1 MGRASSL
8 RRSASVIATPELRR
22 IRARMRTDACW
33 KAQHIFGFTPWSKQ
47 REILESVRR
56 NPRTAVR
63 SSHGTGKT
71 ATAARVVLDWITEGR
86 GIVVTTA
93 PTWHQ
98 VEGQLWKE
106 IATAVRQSVIPVGG
120 KLTSTRLEIAKDW
133 VAYGLSTDQPER
145 FQGEHSPRLLLV
157 VDEASGVDEA
167 IFQAAQGYLTAE
179 GSSVLLLGNP
189 TRMSGTFFK
198 AFQTDSRFHKIHIST
213 FDTPRFTDEQVPDKV
228 LREMPTREWQ
238 EEMAL
243 LYGEDDP
250 EYLVRVLGEF
260 ASLTGRP
267 YFRGL
272 SRFVPQ
278 EPRRVGRFTGDPRPG
293 KALSWHDDP
302 RGPLRLWET
311 RVEGHA
317 YALWADVAGSTLR
330 DVWDA
335 RPRSAQSDAYAAYVV
350 DLTSG
355 RIVASYHDRLADE
368 KTWAFELA
376 RLGHAFGKAEIAVEK
391 VGGYGVATLI
401 ALRDD
406 LAYPRLWRETDMDS
420 EDRRDE
426 AGTFGWTTSVTTRPQ
441 MLAEL
446 EAVLREDPSRL
457 RDAGLLDEMRSF
469 VWNDRG
475 RAEADLGYHD
485 DRVMAAAGVMRMF
498 TLHAQAPRSERK
510 PQPKPKRVTERAPR
524 LVGSR

>member
-1 MGRASSL
+1 MLADYERVCSDPSEKCRVFL
-8 RRSASVIATPELRR
+8 
-22 IRARMRTDACW
+22 
-33 KAQHIFGFTPWSKQ
+33 GFHAWSKQ
-47 REILESVRR
+47 REILESVRK

-106 IATAVRQSVIPVGG
+106 IATAARQAVIPIGG

-167 IFQAAQGYLTAE
+167 IFQASQGYLTAE
-179 GSSVLLLGNP
+179 GASVLLLGNP
-189 TRMSGTFFK
+189 TRMAGTFFN
-198 AFQTDSRFHKIHIST
+198 AFQPDSRYHKIHIST
-213 FDTPRFTDEQVPDKV
+213 FDTPRFTGEIVPDTV
-228 LREMPTREWQ
+228 LREMPTRAWQ
-238 EEMAL
+238 EEMAQ
-243 LYGEDDP
+243 LYGVDDP

-267 YFRGL
+267 YFRRLDRFEPQAPVRIG
-272 SRFVPQ
+272 RFV
-278 EPRRVGRFTGDPRPG
+278 GDPRKG
-293 KALSWHDDP
+293 RGSKVSWHEHTS
-302 RGPLRLWET
+302 GPSRLWEAPKAGV
-311 RVEGHA
+311 R
-317 YALWADVAGSTLR
+317 YAIWADVAGSTIR

-335 RPRSAQSDAYAAYVV
+335 RVDKAHSREHGSDAYAAYVV
-350 DLTSG
+350 SLATG
-355 RIVASYHDRLADE
+355 AIVASYHDRLADE
-368 KTWAFELA
+368 KVWAWELA
-376 RLGHAFGKAEIAVEK
+376 RLGRIYHDAEIAVEK
-391 VGGYGVATLI
+391 VGGFGVAALMC
-401 ALRDD
+401 LRDD
-406 LAYPRLWRETDMDS
+406 LAYHELYREIDADS
-420 EDRRDE
+420 QQRED
-426 AGTFGWTTSVTTRPQ
+426 ASGTLGWTTSVTTRPQ

-457 RDAGLLDEMRSF
+457 RDAGLLDEMRAF

-475 RAEADLGYHD
+475 KAEADIGYHD
-485 DRVMAAAGVMRMF
+485 DRVIAAAGAMRLYAMR
-498 TLHAQAPRSERK
+498 ARSPRPLAAK
-510 PQPKPKRVTERAPR
+510 AAPKRKAQSLAARAPR
-524 LVGSR
+524 LKETR